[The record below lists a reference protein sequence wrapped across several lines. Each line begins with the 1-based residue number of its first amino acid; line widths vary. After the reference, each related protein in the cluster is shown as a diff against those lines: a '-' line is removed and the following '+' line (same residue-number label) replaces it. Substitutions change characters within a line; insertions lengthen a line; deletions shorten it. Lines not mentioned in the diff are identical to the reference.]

1 MPLKSEQI
9 VGVLGGMGP
18 EATLD
23 LMHRVLALTP
33 ADDDADHIHMLID
46 NNPKVPSRIKAII
59 EGSGSSPLPTLIK
72 MAKGLE
78 QQGSDYLV
86 MPCNT
91 AHYYHADI
99 AQSVNIPFINLL
111 ELTAATVR
119 QKNVFIKKVGLL
131 ASSALQI
138 TQLYEPVFQN
148 LGITVLYPFKQIQS
162 ELMTLITEI
171 KGKRHTDTSIRFL
184 ERAAQD
190 LISQGADHL
199 VVACTELSLF
209 TDRLPSQMEYTD
221 AADVLAREIVRI
233 SCDPSVGI
241 SQ

>member
-1 MPLKSEQI
+1 MSLKSEHI

-33 ADDDADHIHMLID
+33 ADGDADHIHMLID

-59 EGSGSSPLPTLIK
+59 EGTGASPLPTLIK

-78 QQGSDYLV
+78 QQGADYLV

-91 AHYYHADI
+91 AHYYYADI
-99 AQSVNIPFINLL
+99 AQSLNIPFINLL
-111 ELTAATVR
+111 EITAATVR
-119 QKNVFIKKVGLL
+119 QENVSIKKVGLL

-138 TQLYEPVFQN
+138 TQLYEPVFKS
-148 LGITVLYPFKQIQS
+148 LGIAVLYPCEQIQS

-171 KGKRHTDTSIRFL
+171 KAKRHTDTSLQFL

-209 TDRLPSQMEYTD
+209 ADRLPSNIAHTD

-233 SCDPSVGI
+233 RFSPSL
-241 SQ
+241 